1 MKSQHVLN
9 FLLGI
14 YIFIFFSYLFGP
26 LIIMSITA
34 FNSAEFPAI
43 TPWECFSWRWFSEG
57 KIAYDGQHLA
67 GLSTDW
73 RLHDGLISSLIIGFG
88 VVCLSVPIG
97 LAASIVLTQVHSR
110 LRTLFYSVS
119 IMPVLFPG
127 VIIGISTVVLWD
139 RIATIG
145 GDGLISDLGRNGIF
159 LTILGQT
166 CFISTYCFLI
176 FVARLQRFDQTQ
188 EEAALDLG
196 ASQTQVFFK
205 ILIPYLRPAI
215 ASSAV
220 IAFLASFENY
230 NTTVFS
236 ILSDQTLTTVIASK
250 VRLGISPA
258 ISALALVIIL
268 LTLIAAITYEILKRR
283 EDKKKKERQDLLLF
297 EETQDSRLKREM
309 KGSFRMPKSI
319 FLVLVLIVIGLFGFN
334 QLVKNGLYGSECV
347 KAAEIAKKSKFSDQL
362 KLLQQNVGTVD
373 EKSLKAGDLGGNK
386 DYNDIFGDPNLFK
399 NFGGL
404 DNKSPNNS
412 SNLFSID

>member
-1 MKSQHVLN
+1 MRSQHFLN
-9 FLLGI
+9 ILLGI

-26 LIIMSITA
+26 LIIMSITS
-34 FNSAEFPAI
+34 FNSLEFPSI
-43 TPWECFSWRWFSEG
+43 TPWECFSWRWFNEG

-67 GLSTDW
+67 GLASDW
-73 RLHDGLISSLIIGFG
+73 RLHDGLIKSLIIGLG
-88 VVCLSVPIG
+88 VVLLSVPIG
-97 LAASIVLTQVHSR
+97 MAAAIVLTQVHSR
-110 LRTLFYSVS
+110 LRTIFYSVS

-145 GDGLISDLGRNGIF
+145 GEGFIADLGRNGIF

-205 ILIPYLRPAI
+205 ILIPYLMPAI

-236 ILSDQTLTTVIASK
+236 ILSEQTLTTVIASK

-258 ISALALVIIL
+258 ISALALVIIAI
-268 LTLIAAITYEILKRR
+268 TLIAAIIYEVLRRR
-283 EDKKKKERQDLLLF
+283 EDKKKKEKQNLLLY
-297 EETQDSRLKREM
+297 EETKDSRLKKEEKR
-309 KGSFRMPKSI
+309 SFRIPKSI
-319 FLVLVLIVIGLFGFN
+319 YLILFLLIVGIFGFN
-334 QLVKNGLYGSECV
+334 QIVKNGLYGSECV
-347 KAAEIAKKSKFSDQL
+347 AAAESEKKSKFSDQL
-362 KLLQQNVGTVD
+362 KLLQKNAEAVD
-373 EKSLKAGDLGGNK
+373 EKSLEGGELGGNK
-386 DYNDIFGDPNLFK
+386 DYGDIFGDTNLFK
-399 NFGGL
+399 DFGGF
-404 DNKSPNNS
+404 DTKE
-412 SNLFSID
+412 D

>member
-1 MKSQHVLN
+1 MKSGHLMN
-9 FLLGI
+9 ALLGI
-14 YIFIFFSYLFGP
+14 YIFIFFTYLFGP
-26 LIIMSITA
+26 LLIMSVTA
-34 FNSAEFPAI
+34 FNSAEFPSI
-43 TPWECFSWRWFSEG
+43 TPWECFSWRWFNEG
-57 KIAYDGQHLA
+57 KIAYDGQKLA
-67 GLSTDW
+67 GLATDW
-73 RLHDGLISSLIIGFG
+73 RLHDGFISSLIIGIG
-88 VVCLSVPIG
+88 VVILSVPIG

-110 LRTLFYSVS
+110 LRTIFYSIS

-145 GDGLISDLGRNGIF
+145 GEGFISDLGRNGIF

-196 ASQTQVFFK
+196 ATQTQVFFK
-205 ILIPYLRPAI
+205 ILIPYLMPAI

-268 LTLIAAITYEILKRR
+268 LTLILAIAYEVIRRR
-283 EDKKKKERQDLLLF
+283 EDKKKEERQNRLLF
-297 EETQDSRLKREM
+297 EETNDSRLK
-309 KGSFRMPKSI
+309 KDNKKTFRLPRSI
-319 FLVLVLIVIGLFGFN
+319 FLFLLIIVLGGFGLN
-334 QLVKNGLYGSECV
+334 ELAKNGLYGNECV
-347 KAAEIAKKSKFSDQL
+347 KAAETAKKSKFSDQL
-362 KLLQQNVGTVD
+362 KLLQQNVNTVD
-373 EKSLKAGDLGGNK
+373 ENTLKGGTLGGTN
-386 DYNDIFGDPNLFK
+386 DYNNIFADPNLFK
-399 NFGGL
+399 NFGGFDL
-404 DNKSPNNS
+404 S
-412 SNLFSID
+412 LIHI

>member
-1 MKSQHVLN
+1 MKSGHLMN
-9 FLLGI
+9 ALLGI
-14 YIFIFFSYLFGP
+14 YIFIFFTYLFGP
-26 LIIMSITA
+26 LLIMSVTA
-34 FNSAEFPAI
+34 FNSAEFPSI
-43 TPWECFSWRWFSEG
+43 TPWECFSWRWFNEG
-57 KIAYDGQHLA
+57 KIAYDGQKLA
-67 GLSTDW
+67 GLATDW
-73 RLHDGLISSLIIGFG
+73 RLHDGFISSLIIGIG
-88 VVCLSVPIG
+88 VVILSVPIG

-110 LRTLFYSVS
+110 LRTIFYSIS

-145 GDGLISDLGRNGIF
+145 GEGFISDLGRNGIF

-196 ASQTQVFFK
+196 ATQTQVFFK
-205 ILIPYLRPAI
+205 ILIPYLMPAI

-268 LTLIAAITYEILKRR
+268 LTLILAIAYEVIRRR
-283 EDKKKKERQDLLLF
+283 EDKKKEERQNRLLF
-297 EETQDSRLKREM
+297 EETNYSRLKKDNKKTFKLPR
-309 KGSFRMPKSI
+309 SI
-319 FLVLVLIVIGLFGFN
+319 FLFFLIIVLGGFVLNELA
-334 QLVKNGLYGSECV
+334 KNGLYGNECV
-347 KAAEIAKKSKFSDQL
+347 KAAETAKKSKFSDQL
-362 KLLQQNVGTVD
+362 KLLQQNVNTVD
-373 EKSLKAGDLGGNK
+373 ENTLKGGTLGGTN
-386 DYNDIFGDPNLFK
+386 DYNNIFADPNLFK
-399 NFGGL
+399 NFGGF
-404 DNKSPNNS
+404 DNKTEK
-412 SNLFSID
+412 

>member
-1 MKSQHVLN
+1 MKSQHTLN
-9 FLLGI
+9 ILLGI
-14 YIFIFFSYLFGP
+14 YIFIFFTYLFGP
-26 LIIMSITA
+26 LIIMSFTA

-43 TPWECFSWRWFSEG
+43 SPWECFSFRWFNEG

-67 GLSTDW
+67 GLATDW
-73 RLHDGLISSLIIGFG
+73 RLQDGIITSLIIASG

-97 LAASIVLTQVHSR
+97 MAASIVLTQVHSR
-110 LRTLFYSVS
+110 ARTIFYSIS

-145 GDGLISDLGRNGIF
+145 GDGFITDLGRNGIF

-166 CFISTYCFLI
+166 CFVSTYCFLI

-205 ILIPYLRPAI
+205 ILIPYLAPAI

-258 ISALALVIIL
+258 ISALAFAIIA
-268 LTLIAAITYEILKRR
+268 LTVAAALCYEVLRRR
-283 EDKKKKERQDLLLF
+283 ELAKSIVVQNQKLIKENKI
-297 EETQDSRLKREM
+297 SRLKKETKKPFQLPRFVFVIL
-309 KGSFRMPKSI
+309 G
-319 FLVLVLIVIGLFGFN
+319 LVILGLGMVNYLFEN
-334 QLVKNGLYGSECV
+334 NLYGAQCV
-347 KAAEIAKKSKFSDQL
+347 IAAENQKRSKFSQQL
-362 KLLQQNVGTVD
+362 KLLQNNVQKLD
-373 EKSLKAGDLGGNK
+373 NESLNTINSGGGNGFSG
-386 DYNDIFGDPNLFK
+386 IFNDPNLF
-399 NFGGL
+399 
-404 DNKSPNNS
+404 NNS
-412 SNLFSID
+412 GEDDAKKDN

>member
-1 MKSQHVLN
+1 MKSGHLMN
-9 FLLGI
+9 ALLGI
-14 YIFIFFSYLFGP
+14 YIFIFFTYLFGP
-26 LIIMSITA
+26 LLIMSVTA
-34 FNSAEFPAI
+34 FNSAEFPSI
-43 TPWECFSWRWFSEG
+43 TPWECFSWRWFNEG
-57 KIAYDGQHLA
+57 KIAYDGQKLA
-67 GLSTDW
+67 GLATDW
-73 RLHDGLISSLIIGFG
+73 RLHDGFISSLIIGIG
-88 VVCLSVPIG
+88 VVILSVPIG

-110 LRTLFYSVS
+110 LRTIFYSIS

-145 GDGLISDLGRNGIF
+145 GEGFISDLGRNGIF

-196 ASQTQVFFK
+196 ATQTQVFFK
-205 ILIPYLRPAI
+205 ILIPYLMPAI

-268 LTLIAAITYEILKRR
+268 LTLILAIAYEVIRRR
-283 EDKKKKERQDLLLF
+283 EDKKKEERQNRLLF
-297 EETQDSRLKREM
+297 EETNDSRLKKDNKKTFKLPR
-309 KGSFRMPKSI
+309 SI
-319 FLVLVLIVIGLFGFN
+319 FLFLLIIVLGGFGLN
-334 QLVKNGLYGSECV
+334 ELAKNSLYGNECV
-347 KAAEIAKKSKFSDQL
+347 KAAETAKKSKFSDQL
-362 KLLQQNVGTVD
+362 KLLQQNVNTVD
-373 EKSLKAGDLGGNK
+373 ENTLKGGTLGGTN
-386 DYNDIFGDPNLFK
+386 DYNNIFADPNLFK
-399 NFGGL
+399 NFGGF
-404 DNKSPNNS
+404 DNKTEK
-412 SNLFSID
+412 

>member
-1 MKSQHVLN
+1 MKSGHLMN
-9 FLLGI
+9 ALLGI
-14 YIFIFFSYLFGP
+14 YIFIFFTYLFGP
-26 LIIMSITA
+26 LLIMSVTA
-34 FNSAEFPAI
+34 FNSAEFPSI
-43 TPWECFSWRWFSEG
+43 TPWECFSWRWFNEG
-57 KIAYDGQHLA
+57 KIAYDGQKLA
-67 GLSTDW
+67 GLATDW
-73 RLHDGLISSLIIGFG
+73 RLHDGFISSLIIGIG
-88 VVCLSVPIG
+88 VVILSVPIG

-110 LRTLFYSVS
+110 LRTIFYSIS

-127 VIIGISTVVLWD
+127 VIIGISTVVLWE

-145 GDGLISDLGRNGIF
+145 GEGFISDLGRNGIF

-196 ASQTQVFFK
+196 ATQTQVFFK
-205 ILIPYLRPAI
+205 ILIPYLMPAI

-268 LTLIAAITYEILKRR
+268 LTLILAIAYEVIRRR
-283 EDKKKKERQDLLLF
+283 EDKKKEERQNRLLF
-297 EETQDSRLKREM
+297 EETNDSRLKKDNKKTFKLPR
-309 KGSFRMPKSI
+309 SI
-319 FLVLVLIVIGLFGFN
+319 FLFLLIIVLGGFGLN
-334 QLVKNGLYGSECV
+334 ELAKNGLYGNECV
-347 KAAEIAKKSKFSDQL
+347 KAAETAKKSKFSDQL
-362 KLLQQNVGTVD
+362 KLLQQNVNTVD
-373 EKSLKAGDLGGNK
+373 ENTLKGGTLGGTN
-386 DYNDIFGDPNLFK
+386 DYNNIFADPNLFK
-399 NFGGL
+399 NFGGF
-404 DNKSPNNS
+404 DNKTEK
-412 SNLFSID
+412 

>member
-1 MKSQHVLN
+1 MKSGHLMN
-9 FLLGI
+9 ALLGI
-14 YIFIFFSYLFGP
+14 YIFIFFTYLFGP
-26 LIIMSITA
+26 LLIMSVTA
-34 FNSAEFPAI
+34 FNSAEFPSI
-43 TPWECFSWRWFSEG
+43 TPWECFSWRWFNEG
-57 KIAYDGQHLA
+57 KIAYDGQKLA
-67 GLSTDW
+67 GLATDW
-73 RLHDGLISSLIIGFG
+73 RLHDGFISSLIIGIG
-88 VVCLSVPIG
+88 VVILSVPIG

-110 LRTLFYSVS
+110 LRTIFYSIS

-145 GDGLISDLGRNGIF
+145 GEGFISDLGRNGIF

-196 ASQTQVFFK
+196 ATQTQVFFK
-205 ILIPYLRPAI
+205 ILIPYLMPAI

-268 LTLIAAITYEILKRR
+268 LTLILAISYEVIRRR
-283 EDKKKKERQDLLLF
+283 EDKKKEERQNRLLF
-297 EETQDSRLKREM
+297 EETNDSRLKKDNKKTFKLPR
-309 KGSFRMPKSI
+309 SI
-319 FLVLVLIVIGLFGFN
+319 FLFLLIIVLGGFGLN
-334 QLVKNGLYGSECV
+334 ELAKNGLYGNECV
-347 KAAEIAKKSKFSDQL
+347 KAAETAKKSKFSDQL
-362 KLLQQNVGTVD
+362 KLLQQNVNTVD
-373 EKSLKAGDLGGNK
+373 ENTLKGGTLGGTN
-386 DYNDIFGDPNLFK
+386 DYNNIFADPNLFK
-399 NFGGL
+399 NFGGF
-404 DNKSPNNS
+404 DNKTEK
-412 SNLFSID
+412 

>member
-1 MKSQHVLN
+1 MKSGHLMN
-9 FLLGI
+9 ALLGI
-14 YIFIFFSYLFGP
+14 YIFIFFTYLFGP
-26 LIIMSITA
+26 LLIMSVTA
-34 FNSAEFPAI
+34 FNSAEFPSI
-43 TPWECFSWRWFSEG
+43 TPWECFSWRWFNEG
-57 KIAYDGQHLA
+57 KIAYDGQKLA
-67 GLSTDW
+67 GLATDW
-73 RLHDGLISSLIIGFG
+73 RLHDGFISSLIIGIG
-88 VVCLSVPIG
+88 VVILSVPIG

-110 LRTLFYSVS
+110 LRTIFYSIS

-145 GDGLISDLGRNGIF
+145 GEGFISDLGRNGIF

-196 ASQTQVFFK
+196 ATQTQVFFK
-205 ILIPYLRPAI
+205 ILIPYLMPAI

-268 LTLIAAITYEILKRR
+268 LTLILAIAYEVIRRR
-283 EDKKKKERQDLLLF
+283 EDKKKEERQNRLLF
-297 EETQDSRLKREM
+297 EETKDSRLKKDNKKTFKLPR
-309 KGSFRMPKSI
+309 SI
-319 FLVLVLIVIGLFGFN
+319 FLFLLIIVLGGFGLN
-334 QLVKNGLYGSECV
+334 ELAKNGLYGNECV
-347 KAAEIAKKSKFSDQL
+347 KAAET
-362 KLLQQNVGTVD
+362 NTVD
-373 EKSLKAGDLGGNK
+373 ENTLKGGTLGGTN
-386 DYNDIFGDPNLFK
+386 DYNNIFADPNLFK
-399 NFGGL
+399 NFGGF
-404 DNKSPNNS
+404 DNKTEK
-412 SNLFSID
+412 

>member
-1 MKSQHVLN
+1 MKSGHLMN
-9 FLLGI
+9 ALLGI
-14 YIFIFFSYLFGP
+14 YIFIFFTYLFGP
-26 LIIMSITA
+26 LLIMSVTA
-34 FNSAEFPAI
+34 FNSAEFPSI
-43 TPWECFSWRWFSEG
+43 TPWECFSWRWFNEG
-57 KIAYDGQHLA
+57 KIAYDGQKLA
-67 GLSTDW
+67 GLATDW
-73 RLHDGLISSLIIGFG
+73 RLHDGFISSLIIGIG
-88 VVCLSVPIG
+88 VVILSVPIG

-110 LRTLFYSVS
+110 LRTIFYSIS

-145 GDGLISDLGRNGIF
+145 GEGFISDLGRNGIF

-196 ASQTQVFFK
+196 ATQTQVFFK
-205 ILIPYLRPAI
+205 ILIPYLMPAI

-268 LTLIAAITYEILKRR
+268 LTLILAIAYEVIRRR
-283 EDKKKKERQDLLLF
+283 EDKKKEERQNSLF
-297 EETQDSRLKREM
+297 FVETNYSRLKKDNKITFKLPR
-309 KGSFRMPKSI
+309 SI
-319 FLVLVLIVIGLFGFN
+319 FLFLLIIVLGGFGLN
-334 QLVKNGLYGSECV
+334 ELAKNGLYGNECV
-347 KAAEIAKKSKFSDQL
+347 KAAETAKKSKFSDQL
-362 KLLQQNVGTVD
+362 KLLQQNVNTVD
-373 EKSLKAGDLGGNK
+373 ENTLKGGTLGGTN
-386 DYNDIFGDPNLFK
+386 DYNNIFADPNLFK
-399 NFGGL
+399 NFGGF
-404 DNKSPNNS
+404 DNKTEK
-412 SNLFSID
+412 

>member
-1 MKSQHVLN
+1 M
-9 FLLGI
+9 
-14 YIFIFFSYLFGP
+14 
-26 LIIMSITA
+26 
-34 FNSAEFPAI
+34 
-43 TPWECFSWRWFSEG
+43 
-57 KIAYDGQHLA
+57 A

-73 RLHDGLISSLIIGFG
+73 RLHDGLIKSLIIGSG
-88 VVCLSVPIG
+88 VVILAVPIG
-97 LAASIVLTQVHSR
+97 MAASIVLTQVHSR
-110 LRTLFYSVS
+110 LRTIFYSVS

-145 GDGLISDLGRNGIF
+145 GEGFIADIGRNGIF

-205 ILIPYLRPAI
+205 ILVPYLKPAI

-258 ISALALVIIL
+258 ISALALVIII
-268 LTLIAAITYEILKRR
+268 LTIIAAVIYEVLRRR
-283 EDKKKKERQDLLLF
+283 EDKRKKERQDQLLF
-297 EETQDSRLKREM
+297 EETQDSRLKKETT
-309 KGSFRMPKSI
+309 KSFRIPKSI
-319 FLVLVLIVIGLFGFN
+319 YVILFVLIVGIFGFN
-334 QLVKNGLYGSECV
+334 QLIKNNLSGAECV
-347 KAAEIAKKSKFSDQL
+347 SAAESAKKSKFSEQL
-362 KLLQQNVGTVD
+362 KLLQQNQVNEEALEGG
-373 EKSLKAGDLGGNK
+373 ELGGNK
-386 DYNDIFGDPNLFK
+386 DY
-399 NFGGL
+399 
-404 DNKSPNNS
+404 
-412 SNLFSID
+412 

>member
-1 MKSQHVLN
+1 MKSQHALN
-9 FLLGI
+9 FIFGI
-14 YIFIFFSYLFGP
+14 YIFIFLSYLFGP

-43 TPWECFSWRWFSEG
+43 TPWECFSWRWFQEG

-73 RLHDGLISSLIIGFG
+73 RLHDGLIKSLIIGSG
-88 VVCLSVPIG
+88 VVVLAVPIG
-97 LAASIVLTQVHSR
+97 MAASIVLTQVHSR
-110 LRTLFYSVS
+110 LRTIFYSVS

-145 GDGLISDLGRNGIF
+145 GEGFIADIGRNGIF

-205 ILIPYLRPAI
+205 ILVPYLMPAI

-258 ISALALVIIL
+258 ISALALVIIF
-268 LTLIAAITYEILKRR
+268 LTLMAAIIYEVLRRR
-283 EDKKKKERQDLLLF
+283 EDRKKKERQDQLLY
-297 EETQDSRLKREM
+297 EETQDSRLKKEE
-309 KGSFRMPKSI
+309 KKSFRIPRSI
-319 FLVLVLIVIGLFGFN
+319 YVILFLIIVGIFGFN
-334 QLVKNGLYGSECV
+334 QLVKNDLYGSECV
-347 KAAEIAKKSKFSDQL
+347 TAAEAVKKSKFSDQL
-362 KLLQQNVGTVD
+362 KLLQQNVDTVD
-373 EKSLKAGDLGGNK
+373 EKSLEGGELGGNK
-386 DYNDIFGDPNLFK
+386 DYSDIFGDSNLFK
-399 NFGGL
+399 DFGGF
-404 DNKSPNNS
+404 DTKKE
-412 SNLFSID
+412 D

>member
-1 MKSQHVLN
+1 MKTQHLLK
-9 FLLGI
+9 FFLGI
-14 YIFIFFSYLFGP
+14 YIFVFLMYLFGP
-26 LIIMSITA
+26 LIIMSLTS
-34 FNSAEFPAI
+34 FNSAEFPAV
-43 TPWECFSWRWFSEG
+43 TPWECFSWRWFQEG

-73 RLHDGLISSLIIGFG
+73 RLHDGLINSFIIGLG
-88 VVCLSVPIG
+88 VVMLAVPIG
-97 LAASIVLTQVHSR
+97 MAASIVLTQVHSR
-110 LRTLFYSVS
+110 LRTIFYSVS

-145 GDGLISDLGRNGIF
+145 GEGFISDIGRNGIF

-196 ASQTQVFFK
+196 ANQTQVFFK
-205 ILIPYLRPAI
+205 ILIPYLMPAI

-236 ILSDQTLTTVIASK
+236 ILADQTLTTVIASK

-258 ISALALVIIL
+258 ISALALVIIT
-268 LTLIAAITYEILKRR
+268 LTIMAAIIYEVLRRR
-283 EDKKKKERQDLLLF
+283 EDRKKKERQDRLLF
-297 EETQDSRLKREM
+297 EQTQDSRLK
-309 KGSFRMPKSI
+309 KDTIKSFKIPKSV
-319 FLVLVLIVIGLFGFN
+319 FVALFVLIIGIIGFN
-334 QLVKNGLYGSECV
+334 QLVKNNLYGPGCV
-347 KAAEIAKKSKFSDQL
+347 AAAEEVKRSKFMETL
-362 KLLQQNVGTVD
+362 KLLQDIEVD
-373 EKSLKAGDLGGNK
+373 EKALEGGELGGNK
-386 DYNDIFGDPNLFK
+386 DYGDIFGDPNLFK
-399 NFGGL
+399 DFGGF
-404 DNKSPNNS
+404 DTK
-412 SNLFSID
+412 DE